1 MIKNRIWSNTIAGL
15 FIILFILTA
24 PYCAWAEASGD
35 SQALTDE
42 GRALFF
48 NHGEPEYSKVLAAHE
63 KFEAA
68 VANDSANQEARLFLA
83 GSRLAAFMLEQGSGA
98 GFETLRDLME
108 AFGMHRNS
116 EEDPGEAPYSLSP
129 GVQTEEGVI
138 LPRVTPGGEDV
149 RVFLHGAFVE
159 TIDASLADLDA
170 IDSSLVVELTPDELG
185 DPLGLGCEMD
195 HGDVLAF
202 KAGLNLMKSV
212 LLIASAYNMDVDIR
226 ALVALSNAGIFQFQR
241 DVIDAY
247 QDFGE
252 LLPAGAVSADGKA
265 ILARAKTSFLAGLNA
280 AQEAH
285 SFILAEYEGGVD
297 DQGDEFLFIG
307 SEEEKRL
314 LETGDK
320 VIQDL
325 KDSLL
330 DNTEFVY
337 THSMEAWIL
346 TDSRQW
352 PGWEL
357 SLELERDQDGVLI
370 SGNSYI
376 RQFGADMD
384 DPPPNDD
391 FGDAL
396 ALTGSSGAAWG
407 HNANASSEAGEPSH
421 AGHLDASVWWT
432 WTAPESGSYFFK
444 VYDAYC
450 DTVLAVYTGNS
461 VDGLTEAASN
471 DNPNGND
478 GWNGSELFFSASAGV
493 VYHIAVDS
501 KSCRDEF
508 YLTWDKELNFEPN
521 LHRPQVFLGSY
532 ECRIGRFNPDGEDP
546 IVTNGDSIPHWEI
559 LKTAGAADGF
569 TGTYTF
575 SGPAWLPCQG
585 TVQGTRVSQN
595 TETQAYDLNRL
606 FGNTGK
612 DPLDVRDSLPEW
624 DSSND
629 LIGGSF
635 GGNPVLNGTLRDA
648 LTNDDLTRLLELQPG
663 GDFTIPT
670 LPIVIDGDPGD
681 WTQDALVFTD
691 PSGDGNSPA
700 GTDLKDVYLAYD
712 GAGNLCAAMTTYDG
726 SPSGYN
732 YRLAF
737 INPVTSVSACLY
749 ADRNND
755 GGVIAWRA
763 YCSRYFGYGGT
774 GPYDAA
780 AGDSFIE
787 FRAPLPVLDN
797 ISGGVSGSTLRA
809 AIYADDNNTH
819 VRVDA
824 NGVITGEISCG
835 DCARKSAEGRI
846 YIYAY
851 SSGDLSTA
859 ALLASAYVDG
869 PGAYT
874 LEGLPVGQEVY
885 LYAIYDADGTG
896 VKNFGDIQGDSLGQT
911 IVTQEGTVSGIVIN
925 LDDLLDEN
933 DIRTGGEV
941 YRVYGSTTWST
952 AECTEG
958 GVDEVPWGDG
968 WTLLGKGK
976 STQTMAV
983 DKACTAILIVWGEEP
998 RFYLDA
1004 FTDEI
1009 ANAHFVQEDGRC
1021 YSTSSLSHPEFL
1033 ENAPDAHG
1041 AWTTGPGYALFSMPG
1056 GTNALDNG
1064 AGSLKITLVAGQWG
1078 DVNGDGGVGL
1088 SDAAAAMQIAT
1099 KTSKAYTPGPL
1110 SDCDGSGSLGLADA
1124 LIVMNREAGV
1134 YRPEPIRTVALLD
1147 DQSLDFSTGEVNP
1160 ASQADLL
1167 VQNDNPFVE
1176 CNLFGLVSGGGMEC
1190 HYLLSQEDFQAMCAS
1205 KEVFDECIPYTIAW
1219 NVHHDAGK
1227 RIQFVRTQEGFYALI
1242 FLRAYDGNSL
1252 TIDYVYPYG
1261 AYSWLP

>member
-1 MIKNRIWSNTIAGL
+1 MIENRVLCNTIANL
-15 FIILFILTA
+15 FIMLLILANPF
-24 PYCAWAEASGD
+24 CAWAEASGN
-35 SQALTDE
+35 SQALTEE

-48 NHGEPEYSKVLAAHE
+48 NQGDLEYSKVLAAHE

-68 VANDSANQEARLFLA
+68 VAADSTNQEARLFLS
-83 GSRLAAFMLEQGSGA
+83 GSRLASFLLDQGSGS
-98 GFETLRDLME
+98 GLETLHDLAE
-108 AFGMHRNS
+108 AFGLYRNS
-116 EEDPGEAPYSLSP
+116 EDEAGEIPYSLSP
-129 GVQTEEGVI
+129 GVETEEGVF
-138 LPRVTPGGEDV
+138 LPRGAPGGEDL
-149 RVFLHGAFVE
+149 RLFLHDAFVG

-185 DPLGLGCEMD
+185 DPTGLGCEMD
-195 HGDVLAF
+195 YGDVLAF

-241 DVIDAY
+241 DVVDAC
-247 QDFGE
+247 QNFGE
-252 LLPAGAVSADGKA
+252 LLPAGAVSADGEA

-285 SFILAEYEGGVD
+285 AFILAEYEGGVD
-297 DQGDEFLFIG
+297 DQADEFLFIG
-307 SEEEKRL
+307 SDEDKRL
-314 LETGDK
+314 LEMGDK
-320 VIQDL
+320 AIQDL

-337 THSMEAWIL
+337 TQNMEKWTL

-357 SLELERDQDGVLI
+357 SLEVERDQDGVLI
-370 SGNSYI
+370 SGDSHI
-376 RQFGADMD
+376 SQFGADMD

-391 FGDAL
+391 FADAL
-396 ALTGSSGAAWG
+396 TLSGTSGAAWG
-407 HNANASSEAGEPSH
+407 HNANAASEAGEPAQ
-421 AGHLDASVWWT
+421 AGTLNASAWWN
-432 WTAPESGSYFFK
+432 WTAPEAGVYFFNL
-444 VYDAYC
+444 YDNYC
-450 DTVLAVYTGNS
+450 ETVLAVYTGGD
-461 VDGLTEAASN
+461 VGGLTEIVSS
-471 DNPNGND
+471 DNP
-478 GWNGSELFFSASAGV
+478 WWEESVVSFTAEAGV
-493 VYHIAVDS
+493 VYHVAVDT
-501 KSCRDEF
+501 KSCTTE
-508 YLTWDKELNFEPN
+508 YMLAWSKGISPEGNFTRPFMFLHWHHDDVYHFDPN
-521 LHRPQVFLGSY
+521 GA
-532 ECRIGRFNPDGEDP
+532 DP
-546 IVTNGDSIPHWEI
+546 IMTNGDSIPYVEI
-559 LKTAGAADGF
+559 AATSVAADSF

-575 SGPAWLPCQG
+575 GGGEWLPCQG
-585 TVQGTRVSQN
+585 VIQGTRVSQDS
-595 TETQAYDLNRL
+595 ETRTFDLNRL

-612 DPLDVRDSLPEW
+612 DPLDIRDSLPKW

-635 GGNPVLNGTLRDA
+635 GGDPVLNGILRDM
-648 LTNDDLTRLLELQPG
+648 LTNEDLTNLLELQPG

-726 SPSGYN
+726 SPIGYN

-737 INPVTSVSACLY
+737 INPVTNVSACLY

-755 GGVIAWRA
+755 AGVIAWRA
-763 YCSRYFGYGGT
+763 YCSRYFGYLGT
-774 GPYDAA
+774 GPYEAA

-787 FRAPLPVLDN
+787 FRAPLAVLDN

-809 AIYADDNNTH
+809 AIYSDDNNTH

-824 NGVITGEISCG
+824 NGVITGEITCD

-851 SSGDLSTA
+851 SGDDLSTA

-869 PGAYT
+869 AGAYT
-874 LEGLPVGQEVY
+874 LEGLPVGQDVY
-885 LYAIYDADGTG
+885 LYAIYDSDGTG
-896 VKNFGDIQGDSLGQT
+896 VKNIGDIQGDSLSQT
-911 IVTQEGTVSGIVIN
+911 IVTQDGTVSGIVIN

-933 DIRTGGEV
+933 DIWTDGEV

-958 GVDEVPWGDG
+958 GVDAVPWGDG

-983 DKACTAILIVWGEEP
+983 DKAYTAILIVWGEAP

-1009 ANAHFVQEDGRC
+1009 ARAHFAEEDGRC
-1021 YSTSSLSHPEFL
+1021 FSTSSLDHPEFMKS
-1033 ENAPDAHG
+1033 APDAHG

-1056 GTNALDNG
+1056 GTNTLDNG
-1064 AGSLKITLVAGQWG
+1064 AGALKITLVAGQWG
-1078 DVNGDGGVGL
+1078 DVNGDGSVGV

-1099 KTSKAYTPGPL
+1099 RTSKAYTPGPL
-1110 SDCDGSGSLGLADA
+1110 SDCDGDGSLGLADA
-1124 LIVMNREAGV
+1124 LIVMNHEAGV
-1134 YRPEPIRTVALLD
+1134 DRPEPIRTVALLD

-1190 HYLLSQEDFQAMCAS
+1190 HYLLSQEDFEAMCVS

-1219 NVHHDAGK
+1219 NVHNDAGK

-1242 FLRAYDGNSL
+1242 FLRAYDGNAL